1 MIEITTIIEIITNID
16 IIFTFDNLSIISI
29 LTTTLHSILFKSIK
43 KFFIIDSIKIS
54 IFIYSFTLELNARS
68 IASLFNLKFPFNL
81 YLLLLN
87 RKFELCIFSFL
98 TFSFQIETTTD
109 GSSVKTRGFFSF
121 FRIERKIFFKNEASR
136 KDRTMSERERERG
149 NIRKRTLAK
158 RFQVKSAR

>member
-1 MIEITTIIEIITNID
+1 M
-16 IIFTFDNLSIISI
+16 
-29 LTTTLHSILFKSIK
+29 HSILFKSIK
-43 KFFIIDSIKIS
+43 RFFIIDSIKIS
-54 IFIYSFTLELNARS
+54 IFIYSFTLELNVRS

-136 KDRTMSERERERG
+136 KDRTMSEREREREYTKAYVG
-149 NIRKRTLAK
+149 KAFSGQVSAIRSPSLSLSLTFNSTRRRGGYRT
-158 RFQVKSAR
+158 SH